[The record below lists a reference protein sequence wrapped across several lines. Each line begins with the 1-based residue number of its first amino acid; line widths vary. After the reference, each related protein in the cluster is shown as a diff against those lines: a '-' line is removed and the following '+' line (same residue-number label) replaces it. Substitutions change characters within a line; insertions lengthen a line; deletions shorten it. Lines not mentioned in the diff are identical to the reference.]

1 MRTSRGLRITSLI
14 VAFPV
19 LLILSSLVLICAL
32 AIQTQVK
39 AWAAQHQPQF
49 LDVAQRPISRLAT
62 STALALSPK
71 PFTRR
76 FILKHFLPSTVW
88 SWLGV
93 LTVFALITVQKLDIV
108 SCSQK
113 AYAFITPPSSP
124 TMAPASTAT
133 TMTLSDDNQHVS
145 LSGATTSS
153 KPLSSKPRKKKL
165 RSKQQQ
171 QRVSKQQHYRHHQS
185 AAAAAPPSPPPSPPA
200 RHASKPTMTT
210 TAAHNVLE
218 DTSSSEEEEWINVG
232 DKKKKQRQSHNDSH
246 YHHSSSYEPPKTP
259 VMSDA
264 DEEEETETEPEETLV
279 VVQEQQHHEKQQQEQ
294 QQTNEQPV
302 IRNWYSP
309 FSTGLD
315 LDIMPSR
322 NKHPYHHQQQHWRED
337 PFYQHAPL
345 FEHQQAFSFFDRPHA
360 MRV

>member
-39 AWAAQHQPQF
+39 AWAAQHQPQL

-76 FILKHFLPSTVW
+76 FRLKHFLPSTVW

-124 TMAPASTAT
+124 TMAPASTT
-133 TMTLSDDNQHVS
+133 TTTLSDDNEHVS
-145 LSGATTSS
+145 LSSHTST

-165 RSKQQQ
+165 RSKQQ
-171 QRVSKQQHYRHHQS
+171 RVSKQQHYRHHQS
-185 AAAAAPPSPPPSPPA
+185 AATASPPSPPPSPPV

-232 DKKKKQRQSHNDSH
+232 DKKKKQRQSHNDAI
-246 YHHSSSYEPPKTP
+246 HHHSSYEPPKTP
-259 VMSDA
+259 IMSDA
-264 DEEEETETEPEETLV
+264 DEEEETETEPEENSV
-279 VVQEQQHHEKQQQEQ
+279 VVQEQHHEKQPQEQQQQ

-315 LDIMPSR
+315 LDIMPTR
-322 NKHPYHHQQQHWRED
+322 NKNPCHHHQQHWRED